1 MHLTHI
7 CPRFKEVH
15 GGGEPVLLQ
24 LFHHLSNLGI
34 RNTVHTYNFPASM
47 RNLLDHRTNLKELP
61 KIANRGFTNVLLAG
75 FYDLFCSI
83 FLALGIE
90 KETDVVC
97 FHTENVVP
105 ALFMYKLLMGRKPVF
120 YFCFQPPRFAYDTAE
135 ESARA
140 GGGLGKILPFFKT
153 VYRPFDKH
161 SVRQANKIATFSN
174 GYKSWIESIYNVRDV
189 AVIPP
194 GVEMPQYSYKLP
206 ENILSTLSEP
216 KTQTLIFVGKLVTW
230 KNVDRLLEITALII
244 HKIPNICLLIIGDGP
259 CKNSLMRQARKLRI
273 EKNVIFC
280 GYVAAEHVFSYC
292 RKADLLVLLEK
303 NASFGLSLIEANA
316 TGLPVLAF
324 EGGGPSDIIKDGMN
338 GFLLREDI
346 SDEQI
351 AKIIIGF
358 LMDRKKMES
367 MRIHALQIAEK
378 FTWHRFAELFADTVA
393 KLVSKK
399 FSFKLG

>member
-15 GGGEPVLLQ
+15 GGGEPVLFQ

-61 KIANRGFTNVLLAG
+61 KIVNRSFTNVLLAG
-75 FYDLFCSI
+75 FYDLFCSM
-83 FLALGIE
+83 FLAAGI
-90 KETDVVC
+90 KKDTDVVC

-105 ALFMYKLLMGRKPVF
+105 ALFIYKLLMGRKPVF

-140 GGGLGKILPFFKT
+140 GGGFGKILPLFKA
-153 VYRPFDKH
+153 VYRPFDKF

-194 GVEMPQYSYKLP
+194 GVEMPQKSCKLP
-206 ENILSTLSEP
+206 ENILSALSKP
-216 KTQTLIFVGKLVTW
+216 KTQTLIFVGKLVAW
-230 KNVDRLLEITALII
+230 KNVDRLLEITALINQ
-244 HKIPNICLLIIGDGP
+244 KIPNIRLLIIGDGP
-259 CKNSLMRQARKLRI
+259 CKDSLMQQAKNLGI
-273 EKNVIFC
+273 EQNVIFC
-280 GYVAAEHVFSYC
+280 GYVAGEHVFSYC

-324 EGGGPSDIIKDGMN
+324 QGGGPSDIIKDRMN
-338 GFLLREDI
+338 GFLLGEHV
-346 SDEQI
+346 SNEQI
-351 AKIIIGF
+351 AKIIIDF
-358 LMDRKKMES
+358 LMDRTKMES
-367 MRIHALQIAEK
+367 MRIQALQISEK
-378 FTWHRFAELFADTVA
+378 FTWQRFAEIFTDTVK
-393 KLVSKK
+393 KLEAPLS
-399 FSFKLG
+399 

>member
-61 KIANRGFTNVLLAG
+61 KIVNRSFTNVLLAG
-75 FYDLFCSI
+75 FYDLFCSL
-83 FLALGIE
+83 FLAAGIE
-90 KETDVVC
+90 KDTDVVC

-140 GGGLGKILPFFKT
+140 GGGLGKILPLFKA
-153 VYRPFDKH
+153 VYRPFDRF

-174 GYKSWIESIYNVRDV
+174 GYKNWIESIYNVRDV

-194 GVEMPQYSYKLP
+194 GVEMPQNSCKLP
-206 ENILSTLSEP
+206 ENILRALSKP
-216 KTQTLIFVGKLVTW
+216 KTQTLIFVGKLVAW

-244 HKIPNICLLIIGDGP
+244 KKIPTICLLIIGDGP
-259 CKNSLMRQARKLRI
+259 CKNSLMRQARKLGI
-273 EKNVIFC
+273 EQNVIFC
-280 GYVAAEHVFSYC
+280 GYVAGEHVFSYC

-338 GFLLREDI
+338 GFLIGEDI

-351 AKIIIGF
+351 AKIIIDF
-358 LMDRKKMES
+358 LMDRTKMES
-367 MRIHALQIAEK
+367 MRIQALQISEK
-378 FTWHRFAELFADTVA
+378 FTWQRFAEIFADTLA
-393 KLVSKK
+393 KLEVPLS
-399 FSFKLG
+399 

>member
-15 GGGEPVLLQ
+15 GGGEPVLFQ
-24 LFHHLSNLGI
+24 LFHHLGNLGI

-61 KIANRGFTNVLLAG
+61 KIVNRSFTNVLLAG
-75 FYDLFCSI
+75 FYDLFCSM
-83 FLALGIE
+83 FLAAGI
-90 KETDVVC
+90 KKDTDVVC

-105 ALFMYKLLMGRKPVF
+105 ALFIYKLLMGRKPVF

-140 GGGLGKILPFFKT
+140 GVGFGKILPLFKA
-153 VYRPFDKH
+153 VYRPFDKF

-194 GVEMPQYSYKLP
+194 GVEMPQKSCKLP
-206 ENILSTLSEP
+206 ENILSALSKP
-216 KTQTLIFVGKLVTW
+216 KTQTLIFVGKLVAW
-230 KNVDRLLEITALII
+230 KNVDRLLEITALINQ
-244 HKIPNICLLIIGDGP
+244 KIPNIRLLIIGDGP
-259 CKNSLMRQARKLRI
+259 CKDSLMQQAKNLGI
-273 EKNVIFC
+273 EQNVIFC
-280 GYVAAEHVFSYC
+280 GYVAGEHVFSYC

-324 EGGGPSDIIKDGMN
+324 QGGGPSDIIKDRMN
-338 GFLLREDI
+338 GFLLGEHV
-346 SDEQI
+346 SNEQI
-351 AKIIIGF
+351 AKIIIDF
-358 LMDRKKMES
+358 LMDRTKMES
-367 MRIHALQIAEK
+367 MRIQALQISEK
-378 FTWHRFAELFADTVA
+378 FTWQRFAEIFTDTVK
-393 KLVSKK
+393 KLEAPLS
-399 FSFKLG
+399 

>member
-34 RNTVHTYNFPASM
+34 RNTVHTYNFPDSM

-61 KIANRGFTNVLLAG
+61 KIFNKKFTNVLLAG
-75 FYDLFCSI
+75 FYDLFCSM
-83 FLALGIE
+83 FLGKGIE
-90 KETDVVC
+90 KDTDVVC

-105 ALFMYKLLMGRKPVF
+105 ALFMYKILKGRKPVF
-120 YFCFQPPRFAYDTAE
+120 YFCFQPPRFAYDTTE

-140 GGGLGKILPFFKT
+140 GGGVGKILPLFKAA
-153 VYRPFDKH
+153 YRPFDKF
-161 SVRQANKIATFSN
+161 SVRQANQIATFSN

-194 GVEMPQYSYKLP
+194 GVEMPQNNYKLP
-206 ENILSTLSEP
+206 ENILSAISKP
-216 KTQTLIFVGKLVTW
+216 KIQTLIFVGKLVAW
-230 KNVDRLLEITALII
+230 KNVDRLIEITALIAQ
-244 HKIPNICLLIIGDGP
+244 KIPNICLLIIGDGP
-259 CKNSLMRQARKLRI
+259 SKNALMRQTIKLGI
-273 EKNVIFC
+273 EQNVIFC
-280 GYVAAEHVFSYC
+280 GYVAGEHVFSYC

-303 NASFGLSLIEANA
+303 NASFGLSLIEANV

-324 EGGGPSDIIKDGMN
+324 EGGGPSDIIKDGLN

-351 AKIIIGF
+351 AKIIIEY
-358 LMDRKKMES
+358 LMDRAQMES
-367 MRIHALQIAEK
+367 MRKQALQISEK
-378 FTWHRFAELFADTVA
+378 FTWQRFAQIFADTVE
-393 KLVSKK
+393 KLEVT
-399 FSFKLG
+399 L